1 MTDPNEHGAA
11 GGENPGG
18 LPPRTTS
25 RNVVVTTLTSTN
37 TQSRITANT
46 RPTQSDVLTT
56 RVTEAVAQ
64 HYAAGNGHPNYR
76 VSTGEDRRPILGAT
90 TPPPSQ
96 LGFDRVINPDPIDLA
111 SKEGKYSILDEAAN
125 GSTYSPSN
133 EEICFMKNRWNY
145 DGKENFED
153 YILKIGGFA
162 RTLKVSDICFK
173 NTLYQSFR
181 APCSYMVS
189 DMEPSLQPYLT
200 MSKRDYVKAVHERL
214 EPASAADLIY
224 TQYKER
230 SQKASEIYDLYLRD
244 KFNLFV
250 RSFPDGKTRIFKD
263 FIEESIRGLQ
273 NELLR
278 TKIRDFISIQHL
290 NGNRI
295 ESFDALRRIVQI
307 SVENIQSKAIAGE
320 LDASDVSGTDI
331 RMMSY
336 SYVNGKEKSRFEVN
350 AINEDGNEEVDEI
363 NEFRKF
369 QKFQKYNNFKR
380 NGNKTFTP
388 RQATEKDICYNCD
401 SPGHFSRNCP
411 RNMLPGKV
419 NKVDAVD
426 PKIDDLSTDTS
437 DEEDDPEIDYI
448 NRRSYQGKPRN
459 GKFQKRRPQRRIHE
473 IVEEQGNQIASLTS
487 QFSELIAV
495 MKDQNASKINT
506 FVEMETNIPRE
517 LASLDNE
524 PEDNIYNFL

>member
-1 MTDPNEHGAA
+1 MSDPNEQGAA
-11 GGENPGG
+11 GGDNPGG
-18 LPPRTTS
+18 MPPRTTA
-25 RNVVVTTLTSTN
+25 RNTVVTTQAPAN
-37 TQSRITANT
+37 TQGTIVRTAVQT
-46 RPTQSDVLTT
+46 RPVQIDPLTT
-56 RVTEAVAQ
+56 RVTEAVSQ
-64 HYAAGNGHPNYR
+64 HYAQGNGPPNYR
-76 VSTGEDRRPILGAT
+76 ISAGEDRRPQVEPHM
-90 TPPPSQ
+90 PPFNQAIDPE
-96 LGFDRVINPDPIDLA
+96 PIDLA
-111 SKEGKYSILDEAAN
+111 SKEGKYSILDEATN
-125 GSTYSPSN
+125 GATYSPSQ
-133 EEICFMKNRWNY
+133 EEICFMKNRWSY

-189 DMEPSLQPYLT
+189 DMEPSLQPYL
-200 MSKRDYVKAVHERL
+200 MMNKRDYVKAIHERL

-230 SQKASEIYDLYLRD
+230 SQKVSEVYDLYLRD
-244 KFNLFV
+244 KHNLFI
-250 RSFPDGKTRIFKD
+250 RSFPNGKERIFKD

-295 ESFDALRRIVQI
+295 ETFDALRRIVQI
-307 SVENIQSKAIAGE
+307 SVENLQSKAIAGE
-320 LDASDVSGTDI
+320 LDATDVAGTDI

-336 SYVNGKEKSRFEVN
+336 SYVDNKEKSRFEVN
-350 AINEDGNEEVDEI
+350 ALNEDANEEIDEI
-363 NEFRKF
+363 NEFRNF

-380 NGNKTFTP
+380 DNNKTFTP
-388 RQATEKDICYNCD
+388 RTATEKDICYSCN

-411 RNMLPGKV
+411 RKTLPGKV
-419 NKVDAVD
+419 NKVDAED
-426 PKIDDLSTDTS
+426 QKGDDNLSTDTS
-437 DEEDDPEIDYI
+437 EDENDLEIDYI
-448 NRRSYQGKPRN
+448 NRRNYQNKPRN
-459 GKFQKRRPQRRIHE
+459 GKFQKRKPQRRIHE

-495 MKDQNASKINT
+495 IKNQNTNKINAIT
-506 FVEMETNIPRE
+506 EDEINLPRE

-524 PEDNIYNFL
+524 PEDDFYSFL

>member
-1 MTDPNEHGAA
+1 MTDPNEQGAA

-18 LPPRTTS
+18 TIPRTTA
-25 RNVVVTTLTSTN
+25 RNTVVTTQIPVN
-37 TQSRITANT
+37 TQTRTTFTT
-46 RPTQSDVLTT
+46 RPIQSDPLTT
-56 RVTEAVAQ
+56 RVTEAVSQ
-64 HYAAGNGHPNYR
+64 HYASGNGPPNYR
-76 VSTGEDRRPILGAT
+76 LSSGEERRVSLEPTMSPRASLNQ
-90 TPPPSQ
+90 S
-96 LGFDRVINPDPIDLA
+96 INPDLIDLA

-133 EEICFMKNRWNY
+133 EEICFMKNRWSY
-145 DGKENFED
+145 DGKDNFED

-181 APCSYMVS
+181 TPCSYMIS
-189 DMEPSLQPYLT
+189 DMEPSLQPYLA
-200 MSKRDYVKAVHERL
+200 MNKRDYVKAIHERL
-214 EPASAADLIY
+214 EPASATDLIY

-244 KFNLFV
+244 KFNLFI

-263 FIEESIRGLQ
+263 FMEEAIRGLT

-320 LDASDVSGTDI
+320 LDATDVAGTDI

-336 SYVNGKEKSRFEVN
+336 SYVNSKEKSRFEVN
-350 AINEDGNEEVDEI
+350 AINEEANEEVDEI
-363 NEFRKF
+363 NEFRNF

-380 NGNKTFTP
+380 NNKSFTP
-388 RQATEKDICYNCD
+388 RQATEKDICYNCN

-411 RNMLPGKV
+411 RNTLPGKV
-419 NKVDAVD
+419 NKVDTEDQQVD
-426 PKIDDLSTDTS
+426 IDPSTDTS
-437 DEEDDPEIDYI
+437 ESEDDREIDYI
-448 NRRSYQGKPRN
+448 NRRNYQSKPRN
-459 GKFQKRRPQRRIHE
+459 SKFQKRKPQRRIHE
-473 IVEEQGNQIASLTS
+473 IVEEQGSQIATLTS

-495 MKDQNASKINT
+495 IKNQGASKINAIS
-506 FVEMETNIPRE
+506 EAEINLPRE

-524 PEDNIYNFL
+524 PEDNFFHFL